1 MSGLRTVTGS
11 LVIASQNNKNNTLIQ
26 KLCEGLQKNELCKTE
41 KIVLPLTTQFELYI
55 NYKK

>member
-1 MSGLRTVTGS
+1 MLGLRTVTGS
-11 LVIASQNNKNNTLIQ
+11 LVIASQKIKIRQ
-26 KLCEGLQKNELCKTE
+26 YEASEGLQKNELCKTE